1 MFNIFDYS
9 NSTEIKIIIFQY
21 IKYDY
26 WYLKILIQI
35 YQNIYSEN
43 VITLITFHIIIGS
56 HWLAKNVLT
65 TLTSVCPA
73 LDILSLLSALGSPG
87 IELL

>member
-1 MFNIFDYS
+1 MFNIFYYS

-43 VITLITFHIIIGS
+43 VIT
-56 HWLAKNVLT
+56 
-65 TLTSVCPA
+65 
-73 LDILSLLSALGSPG
+73 
-87 IELL
+87 